1 MTKINHTLSGILF
14 AEAVVATM
22 YPGVLTAG
30 GISHV
35 LSDGQSLE
43 TLAPVVAACVI
54 GPIFPDIDIGIPGLP
69 HRSLTHWFLPYAG
82 LLIFAY
88 LTGRFPLLFFS
99 AGCLLHILL
108 DSFSMM
114 GVPILNPFG
123 KRKGFGMMTV
133 GGSADLVI
141 SLLFILALVM
151 PVIFL

>member
-1 MTKINHTLSGILF
+1 MRKINHTLSGILL
-14 AEAVVATM
+14 AEAVVGTM

-35 LSDGQSLE
+35 LSDGQSLK
-43 TLAPVVAACVI
+43 TLAPVLAASIV
-54 GPIFPDIDIGIPGLP
+54 GSVFPDIDIRIPGLP
-69 HRSLTHWFLPYAG
+69 HRSLTHWFAPYAG

-88 LTGRFPLLFFS
+88 LTGRSPLLFFS

-123 KRKGFGMMTV
+123 ERKGFGLMRV
-133 GGSADLVI
+133 GGPADLVI

-151 PVIFL
+151 PVIF